1 MGQLKSKLI
10 SIVLGALGSMITVAI
25 SYFAAPEAAAGA
37 AVVGGAA
44 TSGLLTS
51 VVERAFG

>member
-25 SYFAAPEAAAGA
+25 SYFATPEAAAGA
-37 AVVGGAA
+37 AVAGGAA

-51 VVERAFG
+51 VVERVFG